1 MQTTHLLNFVA
12 VIETGSV
19 RAAAKRLGVSPAAI
33 SKNLSALE
41 RKLGVTLLSRSAR
54 GAEPN
59 DFGRSLLR
67 RARVIEAELD
77 RARDDIAALIGQR
90 RGSVSIG
97 ISPTAECLLLPRA
110 LPRFRETYADIPVRM
125 MGGTVSSTI
134 KALREAALDF
144 AVGSASAFTHE
155 PDLRKE
161 RLLNSE
167 MTIIARPGHS
177 LSKARALEELKDAE
191 WVINAGVSDPDPAT
205 VVMFRPPRE
214 PWSPSFAKQRER
226 FAADPNNRERQGAPR
241 PPSILPHSC
250 TGGVPWVWN
259 DSIVFSPHAWPFLR
273 SSSVHTIGFQSG
285 ARMRRAPALATSTR
299 LPPGS

>member
-110 LPRFRETYADIPVRM
+110 LPRFREIYADIPVRM

-134 KALREAALDF
+134 KALREASLDF
-144 AVGSASAFTHE
+144 AVGSAAAFTHE

-167 MTIIARPGHS
+167 MTIVARPGHP

-205 VVMFRPPRE
+205 VVMFRRSGLP
-214 PWSPSFAKQRER
+214 SPTRAIYCDSFSAVLTLVMQTDMLAVATRASVERYTKAKLLDTVELET
-226 FAADPNNRERQGAPR
+226 P
-241 PPSILPHSC
+241 PPSIVQCLF
-250 TGGVPWVWN
+250 TRA
-259 DSIVFSPHAWPFLR
+259 DSPL
-273 SSSVHTIGFQSG
+273 T
-285 ARMRRAPALATSTR
+285 APAKALVAEFR
-299 LPPGS
+299 KAARALRH

>member
-1 MQTTHLLNFVA
+1 MNDGIADNMAGQLSIAQRLDRLPVTALHLAIFALCAFGLFADIAEVA
-12 VIETGSV
+12 LSNAFSGIFL
-19 RAAAKRLGVSPAAI
+19 AAP
-33 SKNLSALE
+33 
-41 RKLGVTLLSRSAR
+41 
-54 GAEPN
+54 
-59 DFGRSLLR
+59 R

>member
-1 MQTTHLLNFVA
+1 M
-12 VIETGSV
+12 IGSM
-19 RAAAKRLGVSPAAI
+19 GVSPAAI

-110 LPRFRETYADIPVRM
+110 LPGFREVYADIPVRM

-134 KALREAALDF
+134 KALREASLDF
-144 AVGSASAFTHE
+144 AVGSASAFTH
-155 PDLRKE
+155 
-161 RLLNSE
+161 
-167 MTIIARPGHS
+167 
-177 LSKARALEELKDAE
+177 
-191 WVINAGVSDPDPAT
+191 
-205 VVMFRPPRE
+205 
-214 PWSPSFAKQRER
+214 
-226 FAADPNNRERQGAPR
+226 
-241 PPSILPHSC
+241 
-250 TGGVPWVWN
+250 
-259 DSIVFSPHAWPFLR
+259 
-273 SSSVHTIGFQSG
+273 
-285 ARMRRAPALATSTR
+285 
-299 LPPGS
+299 